1 MKQRSTILSALFL
14 CIIISAFAQTTVP
27 GGDVSGTWYLAGSPY
42 LIEGD
47 ITIPDDFTLNIQA
60 GVEVE
65 FQGHFALTVLGR
77 LLAVGTESD
86 SIHFSVNDTTGF
98 GNQST
103 ASGGWYGI
111 RFLDTPIG
119 NDSSKIVYCL
129 LEYGKAYGDVWHLNA
144 GGAICILQYG
154 KVLISNC
161 LIKNNSAYSSSDHM
175 PIGGGIY
182 LFKSDVIL
190 RNNTFLNNRA
200 HSGGAVYFDN
210 SNPVFENNIFESNFA
225 VEGGGIGIG
234 GTSQPRFSGDHFLNN
249 KAENLGGGL
258 LFYEPSVVICNNIT
272 VSGNKAIWGAGI
284 GVQGGELQANNCL
297 FYGNRAELWG
307 GGVAG
312 DFATLYLKHCTF
324 EKDTSDWGSGG
335 LHMDHALGD
344 IENCDFVENRA
355 VFGGGFHGLFSQI
368 RSVHS
373 TFMNNQTDGGGGI
386 HLEDCD
392 CTIDLCHFQGNQ
404 ALVGT
409 GGAIDYSADTTIFG
423 RDYQLTIS
431 RTSIIENSAFYH
443 SGAVLIEQTQSD
455 SSMVDL
461 FIDSC
466 QFIKNQADVYGSL
479 RIGGGIKGF
488 EVSNSVFR
496 SNTSKRYVGGA
507 GFITD
512 SRGRVE
518 NCIFNSNYAGYSD
531 STLTAHGASL
541 ATGAEVDFV
550 NCTFVDTSSADG
562 NGLSIRRDSHARLSN
577 CIFWGCGNHPV
588 SIVTVAELGAK
599 ADISYCNIE
608 YGIDSI
614 HVSDTSSV
622 LNWGSGNMNEDPNF
636 VDLPAGDLHLTDSS
650 LCIGA
655 GINSILLGDIE
666 LIAPSSDIE
675 GNPRPNPQ
683 GSKADMG
690 AYEHV
695 LGSPIITGYDQSRI
709 PDAITLNQNYP
720 NPFSELTIF
729 SYHLSVPCKVELSI
743 FNIHGQQVAT
753 VISESQAAGKY
764 WVEWDGSDLANG
776 AYLYRL
782 GTDKGIIQ
790 LGKLLIV
797 K

>member
-14 CIIISAFAQTTVP
+14 CIILSSFAQTTVP
-27 GGDVSGTWYLAGSPY
+27 GGDVSGTWYLADSPY

-47 ITIPDDFTLNIQA
+47 ITIPDDSALSIQA

-65 FQGHFALTVLGR
+65 FQGHFSLTVLGR

-86 SIHFSVNDTTGF
+86 SIHFSINDTTGF
-98 GNQST
+98 GDPSS

-111 RFLDTPIG
+111 RFTDTPIG
-119 NDSSKIVYCL
+119 NDSSKIVYCV
-129 LEYGKAYGDVWHLNA
+129 LEYGKAFGGVWHLNA

-161 LIKNNSAYSSSDHM
+161 LIMNNSAYSSSDHM

-200 HSGGAVYFDN
+200 HSGGAVFFDS

-234 GTSQPRFSGDHFLNN
+234 GISQPRFSGDHFLNN
-249 KAENLGGGL
+249 KAESLGGGL

-272 VSGNKAIWGAGI
+272 VSGNKAIWGGGI
-284 GVQGGELQANNCL
+284 GAQGGELQANNCL
-297 FYGNRAELWG
+297 FFGNRAELWG

-344 IENCDFVENRA
+344 MEDCDFVENRA

-368 RSVHS
+368 NSVRN
-373 TFMNNQTDGGGGI
+373 TFMNNETEGGGGI

-392 CTIDLCHFQGNQ
+392 CTIDQCQFQGNQ
-404 ALVGT
+404 ALSGT

-431 RTSIIENSAFYH
+431 RTSIIENRAFSH
-443 SGAVLIEQTQSD
+443 SGAVRIEQTYWD

-461 FIDSC
+461 LIDSC

-479 RIGGGIKGF
+479 RVGGGIEGF

-512 SRGRVE
+512 SRGSVE

-531 STLTAHGASL
+531 STLTAHGVSL
-541 ATGAEVDFV
+541 ATGAEVDFI

-562 NGLSIRRDSHARLSN
+562 NGLSIRRDSYARVSN
-577 CIFWGCGNHPV
+577 CIFWGCGNRPV

-599 ADISYCNIE
+599 ADVNYCNIE
-608 YGIDSI
+608 NGSDSI
-614 HVSDTSSV
+614 HVSDTLSV
-622 LNWGSGNMNEDPNF
+622 LNWGIGNMGEDPGF
-636 VDLPAGDLHLTDSS
+636 VDLPAGDLHLKDSS

-655 GINSILLGDIE
+655 GINSFMLGDMEI
-666 LIAPSSDIE
+666 IAPSIDIE
-675 GNPRPNPQ
+675 GNPRPNPP
-683 GSKADMG
+683 GSQADMG
-690 AYEHV
+690 AYEHE
-695 LGSPIITGYDQSRI
+695 LGSPFIVGYDRSRI

-720 NPFSELTIF
+720 NPFCESTTF
-729 SYHLSVPCKVELSI
+729 SFQLSTPCMVNLSVYNIYGQRVARLLSKY
-743 FNIHGQQVAT
+743 
-753 VISESQAAGKY
+753 QAAGSHQ
-764 WVEWDGSDLANG
+764 VEWDGSDLACG
-776 AYLYRL
+776 TYLYRL
-782 GTDKGIIQ
+782 ETDRGIVQ
-790 LGKLLIV
+790 SGKLLIV